1 MRSLG
6 AFSDSDG
13 LSQLLLRLTV
23 NSTVYC
29 LSEMT
34 APWGFQVAARSGPA
48 FHLLTAG
55 SAWLEVEGQQDPV
68 RLAAGDLVILPRGEG
83 HVVRDSPQSA
93 VTLLDSILT
102 ETPPVNGHLSHG
114 GGGERTDLLCG
125 GFAVERL
132 TARPLL
138 EALPTVVHLRGSGGR
153 APEWLVSLIRMIAV
167 EMASTGPGSEA
178 VVTRLT
184 DALLAQALRQC
195 LAGAD
200 RAFPGATA
208 VSDPQIARALRLIRE
223 HPDQRWTVP
232 KMAAA
237 VSLSRSAFAERFR
250 AATGETPMQNLTRYR
265 MAQAAEYLRATMAGI
280 REIAHLTGYDS
291 EVSVTKAFRRQYG
304 TSPGAYRRS
313 RAMATNA
320 IGAETTPTVLN

>member
-1 MRSLG
+1 MRTLG
-6 AFSDSDG
+6 RFSDADG

-23 NSTVYC
+23 NSTLYC

-34 APWGFQVAARSGPA
+34 APWGFQVEPRSSPA

-55 SAWLEVEGQQDPV
+55 SAWLEVEGQREPV

-83 HVVRDSPQSA
+83 HIVRDSPKSP
-93 VTLLDSILT
+93 VRWLDRILT
-102 ETPPVNGHLSHG
+102 ETPPINGHLSHG
-114 GGGERTDLLCG
+114 GGGQRSELLCG
-125 GFAVERL
+125 GFTVEKL
-132 TARPLL
+132 TGRPLL
-138 EALPTVVHLRGSGGR
+138 EVLPTVVHLRGSGGR

-195 LAGAD
+195 LVDAD
-200 RAFPGATA
+200 RAAGGSTA

-223 HPDQRWTVP
+223 HPDRQWTVP

-250 AATGETPMQNLTRYR
+250 AATGETPMQNLTRFR
-265 MAQAAEYLRATMAGI
+265 MARAAEYLRGSMAGI
-280 REIAHLTGYDS
+280 REIARATGYDS
-291 EVSVTKAFRRQYG
+291 EVSVSKAFRRQFG
-304 TSPGAYRRS
+304 TSPGSYRK
-313 RAMATNA
+313 ANTIAT
-320 IGAETTPTVLN
+320 

>member
-13 LSQLLLRLTV
+13 LSQLLLQLTV

-55 SAWLEVEGQQDPV
+55 SALLEVEGHRDPV

-83 HVVRDSPQSA
+83 HLVRDSPQSA
-93 VTLLDSILT
+93 VTWLDSILAQ
-102 ETPPVNGHLSHG
+102 TPPVNGHLSHG
-114 GGGERTDLLCG
+114 GGGDRTELLCG

-195 LAGAD
+195 LAEAD
-200 RAFPGATA
+200 RAFGGSTA

-223 HPDQRWTVP
+223 HPEGHWTVP

-250 AATGETPMQNLTRYR
+250 AATGETPMQHLTRYR
-265 MAQAAEYLRATMAGI
+265 MARAAEYLRATRAGI
-280 REIAHLTGYDS
+280 REIARLTGYDS

-313 RAMATNA
+313 RVMASSA
-320 IGAETTPTVLN
+320 AGAETTATVVG

>member
-1 MRSLG
+1 MRTLG
-6 AFSDSDG
+6 RFSDADG

-23 NSTVYC
+23 NSTLYC

-34 APWGFQVAARSGPA
+34 APWGFQVAARSSPA

-55 SAWLEVEGQQDPV
+55 SAWLEVEGQREPV

-83 HVVRDSPQSA
+83 HIVRDSPKSP
-93 VTLLDSILT
+93 VRWLDRILT
-102 ETPPVNGHLSHG
+102 ETPPINGHLSHG
-114 GGGERTDLLCG
+114 GGGQRSELLCG
-125 GFAVERL
+125 GFTVEKL
-132 TARPLL
+132 TGRPLL
-138 EALPTVVHLRGSGGR
+138 EVLPTVVHLRGSGGR

-195 LAGAD
+195 LVDAD
-200 RAFPGATA
+200 RAAGGSTA

-223 HPDQRWTVP
+223 HPDRQWTVP

-250 AATGETPMQNLTRYR
+250 AATGETPMQNLTRFR
-265 MAQAAEYLRATMAGI
+265 MARAAEYLRGSMAGI
-280 REIAHLTGYDS
+280 REIARATGYDS
-291 EVSVTKAFRRQYG
+291 EVSVSKAFRRQFG
-304 TSPGAYRRS
+304 TSPGSYRK
-313 RAMATNA
+313 ANTIAT
-320 IGAETTPTVLN
+320 

>member
-1 MRSLG
+1 MRTLG
-6 AFSDSDG
+6 RFSDADG

-23 NSTVYC
+23 NSTLYC

-34 APWGFQVAARSGPA
+34 APWGFQVEARSSPA

-55 SAWLEVEGQQDPV
+55 SAWLEVEGQREPV

-83 HVVRDSPQSA
+83 HIVRDSPKSP
-93 VTLLDSILT
+93 VRWLDRILT
-102 ETPPVNGHLSHG
+102 ETPPINGHLSHG
-114 GGGERTDLLCG
+114 GGGQRSELLCG
-125 GFAVERL
+125 GFTVEKL
-132 TARPLL
+132 TGRPLL

-195 LAGAD
+195 LVDAD
-200 RAFPGATA
+200 RAAGGSTA

-223 HPDQRWTVP
+223 HPDRQWTVP

-250 AATGETPMQNLTRYR
+250 AATGETPMHNLTRFR
-265 MAQAAEYLRATMAGI
+265 MARAAEYLRGSMAGI
-280 REIAHLTGYDS
+280 REIARATGYDS
-291 EVSVTKAFRRQYG
+291 EVSVSKAFRRQFG
-304 TSPGAYRRS
+304 TSPGSYRK
-313 RAMATNA
+313 ANTIATDRN
-320 IGAETTPTVLN
+320 